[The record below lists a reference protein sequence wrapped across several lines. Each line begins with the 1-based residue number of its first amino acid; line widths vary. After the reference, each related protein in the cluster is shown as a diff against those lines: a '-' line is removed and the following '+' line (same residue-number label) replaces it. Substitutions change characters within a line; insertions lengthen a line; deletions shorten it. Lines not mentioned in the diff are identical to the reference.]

1 MSNLND
7 YYKDDDP
14 RNKQP
19 EVPELEK
26 CANCG
31 LMFEEST
38 MVTDASEDNLF
49 CSHECSEKYWT
60 I

>member
-1 MSNLND
+1 MADQPEENS
-7 YYKDDDP
+7 KKSEA
-14 RNKQP
+14 RQP
-19 EVPELEK
+19 EVPELKK